1 MYKILVYGMSTNPG
15 GIESVIINY
24 FRHIDNTKIHFDF
37 IAETPEKIAN
47 EEEIINKG
55 SRVYHIARRR
65 TNPVKYYLDMKTL
78 FRNKAN
84 RYDCFWYNVNS
95 LENIYAVKMAKKYG
109 IKKIIVHSHNSKNM
123 FKNIGGIIK
132 YRIHIFHKNN
142 IFKYATDYWACSYEA
157 GKWLFPQRVLDK
169 LVIIKNAINVK
180 GTAYSAEKRRE
191 FREKYNIKSNFV
203 LGNVGRLHFQKNQI
217 FLLNILKKIRKDIP
231 NVKLVL
237 VGDGPDKELLQ
248 KKVKEFN
255 LERNIVFC
263 GIQRDMQACYSG
275 FDLFLFPSLFEGIS
289 IALLEAQANGLPII
303 ASKNVNPKEIAINGN
318 IIFKDLYSVNDWVNS
333 IKKIY
338 NTHTRLEI
346 DEINNNFV
354 NSGYAIN
361 IAAKELSDKFLENN

>member
-1 MYKILVYGMSTNPG
+1 M
-15 GIESVIINY
+15 
-24 FRHIDNTKIHFDF
+24 
-37 IAETPEKIAN
+37 
-47 EEEIINKG
+47 
-55 SRVYHIARRR
+55 
-65 TNPVKYYLDMKTL
+65 
-78 FRNKAN
+78 
-84 RYDCFWYNVNS
+84 
-95 LENIYAVKMAKKYG
+95 
-109 IKKIIVHSHNSKNM
+109 
-123 FKNIGGIIK
+123 
-132 YRIHIFHKNN
+132 
-142 IFKYATDYWACSYEA
+142 
-157 GKWLFPQRVLDK
+157 
-169 LVIIKNAINVK
+169 
-180 GTAYSAEKRRE
+180 
-191 FREKYNIKSNFV
+191 
-203 LGNVGRLHFQKNQI
+203 
-217 FLLNILKKIRKDIP
+217 
-231 NVKLVL
+231 
-237 VGDGPDKELLQ
+237 
-248 KKVKEFN
+248 KEFN